1 MDANETLNTLTE
13 RLPELSTELRKA
25 GVYLLENASLIGINS
40 ARAMARSADVKPN
53 TLVRLSKELGL
64 PGYEAFRQPFRA
76 QLVHAQDPFAEQVTD
91 RAMQLQSLHEDGDM
105 GSLHQHMATACTHN
119 IQQFFEAH
127 DQQAMEAAAQ
137 TITQAGTVYVLGVG
151 IANVFAKNF
160 AYIASMAMDKVVEL
174 PREGALPIDGMV
186 RAKAGDVLL
195 AVTFKPY
202 RREVVEAVEEAL
214 RQGVTV
220 IGISD
225 SPAAP
230 HLSKAAHRFV
240 VSTDTPQFFTSTVA
254 LMAFMETL
262 AAYVIA
268 ASDDKVIE
276 SIERFH
282 QRRHELGIYLSEQQN
297 H

>member
-1 MDANETLNTLTE
+1 MDANETLNVLTE
-13 RLPELSTELRKA
+13 RLPELSAELRKA
-25 GVYLLENASLIGINS
+25 GIYLLENANLIGINS
-40 ARAMARSADVKPN
+40 ARAMAREADVKPN

-64 PGYEAFRQPFRA
+64 TGYEEFRQPFRV
-76 QLVHAQDPFAEQVTD
+76 QLVHASDPYAEQVSD
-91 RAMQLQSLHEDGDM
+91 RAMQLQSLHEEGEM
-105 GSLHQHMATACTHN
+105 GSLHQHMAVACTQN

-127 DQQAMEAAAQ
+127 DHQAMETAAE
-137 TITQAGTVYVLGVG
+137 TITQAHCVYVLGVG

-160 AYIASMAMDKVVEL
+160 AYMASMAMGNVAEL
-174 PREGALPIDGMV
+174 PKEGALPIDGMA

-202 RREVVEAVEEAL
+202 RREVVDAVEEAL
-214 RQGVTV
+214 KQGVTV

-230 HLSKAAHRFV
+230 HLAKATHRFV
-240 VSTDTPQFFTSTVA
+240 VPTETPQFFTSTVA

-262 AAYVIA
+262 SAYVIA
-268 ASDDKVIE
+268 ASDDTVIE